1 MGIIPQPEFLVIAK
15 IAKPQGRRGEVAA
28 KILTDFPERFG
39 ALESVFLEGEGK
51 DAPPRQHTLEKAW
64 FHKGRVILKFQGV
77 DSITEAET
85 LRGFDVLIRR
95 EERIPAPDGSFY
107 FYELVGCRVVER
119 KAEIERE
126 LGTVEAVESAAGR
139 DLLRVR
145 SGEEEF
151 LIPFAEQICRKINIA
166 ERRIEVDL
174 PDDLLEVNRPKQ
186 RARAGANFSGKFRKK
201 R

>member
-1 MGIIPQPEFLVIAK
+1 MGIFPQPEFLVIAK

-28 KILTDFPERFG
+28 EILTDFPERFRR
-39 ALESVFLEGEGK
+39 LESVFLSREEK
-51 DAPPRQHTLEKAW
+51 EAPPQSRNLESAW

-77 DSITEAET
+77 DSITEADA
-85 LRGFDVLIRR
+85 LRGFEVLIRR
-95 EERIPAPDGSFY
+95 EERIPAPEGSFY
-107 FYELVGCRVVER
+107 LYELVGCRVVER

-126 LGTVEAVESAAGR
+126 LGTVEAVESATGR

-151 LIPFAEQICRKINIA
+151 LIPFAEAICTRIDVA

-186 RARAGANFSGKFRKK
+186 RAKTGAKSSGKLRKN
-201 R
+201 